1 MSNTSLSG
9 VVQSAPDTSPGID
22 VDTVVTLVDS
32 TVVFLDNAQ
41 LNDLPFQHSS
51 IAGRFQ

>member
-9 VVQSAPDTSPGID
+9 VVQSAPGTSPGID
-22 VDTVVTLVDS
+22 VDTVITVVDS
-32 TVVFLDNAQ
+32 TAVFLDSAQ

-51 IAGRFQ
+51 ITGRFQ